1 LSAGISA
8 RVGTSGAGAL
18 DSRSSALPGACRE
31 RLAVHH
37 QIAPITGMLSANSIN
52 RKLLKRTSPY

>member
-1 LSAGISA
+1 
-8 RVGTSGAGAL
+8 VGTSGAGAL